1 MSDHGSSI
9 REELTTECPDC
20 IITVDCMC
28 YAEKRRKRSDTIQ
41 FNVVVTVEVR
51 RPVTASETEEN
62 LFSLSTE
69 NLQTVL
75 NSLSGMDILLNSYN
89 TGIYSGDS

>member
-20 IITVDCMC
+20 LIVVDCMC

-51 RPVTASETEEN
+51 RPVTASETVTEDN

-75 NSLSGMDILLNSYN
+75 NSVSGMDTL
-89 TGIYSGDS
+89 